1 MNTMKRMI
9 GVTAILAAS
18 AGFASSAMADVSTAT
33 CGDFAAMDDTGR
45 LNYAHD
51 LLKWIADTANFE
63 AAGPALT
70 GRYAASPIA
79 ETSTQT
85 DVLKDDQGGWSHQQM
100 KIEIEAHCIKMP
112 ANTSIVEQLKS
123 HT

>member
-1 MNTMKRMI
+1 MTKLAKVM
-9 GVTAILAAS
+9 GAAAILVG
-18 AGFASSAMADVSTAT
+18 AGLGTGAMADVSTTT

-70 GRYAASPIA
+70 ARYAASPIA

-85 DVLKDDQGGWSHQQM
+85 DVLKEDAGGWSHLQM

-112 ANTSIVEQLKS
+112 AGTSILQQLKD

>member
-1 MNTMKRMI
+1 MTKLAKVL
-9 GVTAILAAS
+9 GAAAILVG
-18 AGFASSAMADVSTAT
+18 AGLGTVAMADVSTAT

-112 ANTSIVEQLKS
+112 ADTSILQQLKD